1 MAIKFDPPA
10 FLNDFTQKQKDGWD
24 VLVSSWMDN
33 EAEGVKAP
41 KGQGLFYN
49 LQKDATA
56 GDPAKQAIP
65 WDAFP
70 RVIRLWFSNEADADK
85 KRWSASDTLRPIQ
98 ARKIVNNQLKD
109 PVPLFRRQQDEYCEW
124 FVTRTAA
131 GKITKVTFTAEAPEY
146 WEFIASG
153 TKPFFD
159 PGDPRRDLVQ
169 GNPDQLLQLYRDLLG
184 NPAVRKED
192 LYWQFDV
199 ATFDAES
206 NQWTTFA
213 KKGDYNRLNK
223 WTTTDGVV
231 HLTHQANTLGAE
243 VNLAAQ
249 STVLRK
255 NTAGQPVTSAEALIC
270 CSAFGGVMRSSD
282 PTIGSGVNALAR
294 SGMSLTLAN
303 PVALYIGELLGGIT
317 GKNGENMM
325 QGWKV
330 IRGNQPQRM
339 VLRAN
344 FEVPPALGFTVS
356 DCKIANV
363 PIQFGGQLADKIKMQ
378 LTGAAKKLLAGPFMG
393 LPCEAKCCTH
403 PTKPSIKEIA
413 GTTTNCA
420 TLPASFWS
428 RIAPVLPAPGP
439 GLIEEMPLSVETVDA
454 PIQPKPAFAPKRSY
468 Y

>member
-70 RVIRLWFSNEADADK
+70 RLIRLWFSNEADADK

-109 PVPLFRRQQDEYCEW
+109 PVPLFRRQQD
-124 FVTRTAA
+124 
-131 GKITKVTFTAEAPEY
+131 EY

-213 KKGDYNRLNK
+213 KKGEYNRLNK
-223 WTTTDGVV
+223 WTTT
-231 HLTHQANTLGAE
+231 
-243 VNLAAQ
+243 
-249 STVLRK
+249 
-255 NTAGQPVTSAEALIC
+255 
-270 CSAFGGVMRSSD
+270 
-282 PTIGSGVNALAR
+282 
-294 SGMSLTLAN
+294 
-303 PVALYIGELLGGIT
+303 
-317 GKNGENMM
+317 
-325 QGWKV
+325 
-330 IRGNQPQRM
+330 
-339 VLRAN
+339 
-344 FEVPPALGFTVS
+344 
-356 DCKIANV
+356 
-363 PIQFGGQLADKIKMQ
+363 
-378 LTGAAKKLLAGPFMG
+378 
-393 LPCEAKCCTH
+393 
-403 PTKPSIKEIA
+403 
-413 GTTTNCA
+413 
-420 TLPASFWS
+420 
-428 RIAPVLPAPGP
+428 
-439 GLIEEMPLSVETVDA
+439 
-454 PIQPKPAFAPKRSY
+454 
-468 Y
+468 